1 MIVFTPWV
9 YHLLPYC
16 ISLCKNYMT
25 FRFLA
30 FIIVLQRYFD
40 SNGGKSSGYQYQLVA
55 DIESSMCQKQKV
67 QKIICTFC
75 IKSSILCR
83 ERV

>member
-1 MIVFTPWV
+1 MDSVMFSGRTTFFRFAN
-9 YHLLPYC
+9 
-16 ISLCKNYMT
+16 NYMS

-30 FIIVLQRYFD
+30 FIIVLQGYFD
-40 SNGGKSSGYQYQLVA
+40 SNGGKSSGYQYQLVV
-55 DIESSMCQKQKV
+55 DIGSSMCPKQKV